1 MFLHVS
7 YKMSREKYLDH
18 NFFGTWVSL
27 TKDVSDVWKPMDDP
41 RKFSFV
47 LVLIVVVQQP
57 EKIHGS

>member
-1 MFLHVS
+1 
-7 YKMSREKYLDH
+7 MSREKYLDYK
-18 NFFGTWVSL
+18 FFWHMVSS